1 METNVLHIIS
11 AIFIIVICISPFL
24 LLAAWFVVRWDKAVL
39 DRELREE
46 MDYMVRYNKLQN
58 TVDSGTINEVQ
69 FMVDFNSLEHLS
81 YKNPEKTEV
90 LWNKYLMKREAI
102 KEPELITQ

>member
-11 AIFIIVICISPFL
+11 AILIIVICISPFL
-24 LLAAWFVVRWDKAVL
+24 LLAAWFIVRWGRAVL

-90 LWNKYLMKREAI
+90 LWNKYLMKLKQA
-102 KEPELITQ
+102 KSYQPASL